1 MDNTRELISST
12 WYVLII
18 IKNLLFNLIQWFLL
32 QDVLQKP
39 ADEFG
44 NDNMLEE
51 LWAKRAF
58 EHAEIHFNVT
68 QNPRKFCLIMLF

>member
-1 MDNTRELISST
+1 MVCTNNSNKFVILTYSM
-12 WYVLII
+12 V
-18 IKNLLFNLIQWFLL
+18 LL

-68 QNPRKFCLIMLF
+68 HNTRNFI

>member
-1 MDNTRELISST
+1 VKSHDEFHM
-12 WYVLII
+12 II
-18 IKNLLFNLIQWFLL
+18 HIFCCAF
-32 QDVLQKP
+32 QDVLNRP

-58 EHAEIHFNVT
+58 EHAELHFNLLCSVD
-68 QNPRKFCLIMLF
+68 PKLLKLSEFDE

>member
-1 MDNTRELISST
+1 M
-12 WYVLII
+12 V
-18 IKNLLFNLIQWFLL
+18 LL

-68 QNPRKFCLIMLF
+68 QNTRNFVQLWYFNCCIILVTL